1 MPLLTRKKVLTAEPH
16 RVAAL
21 PAGIGNGTA
30 AENIPLDAVATIDA
44 ERIDRNFATASLT
57 AIKDLAGQKAVDFT
71 FGLEMRGSN
80 NGTSEAEWAK
90 VLQSCGFQ
98 SEAIESMDIGAI
110 SAGTAGSTT
119 FRHLEKITGSVT
131 GTTAT
136 VVMDTHNGA
145 SEIYFFNETGA
156 GFNGTEDITG
166 SDSDASATTS
176 SSPSS
181 EGYAYWPASQ
191 VEKVILFDATGL
203 TDAVAAGDLIAGVTS
218 GARGIVTEAVSPST
232 NTVVEYR
239 PVRGTF
245 VAGETMQR
253 ISPNAD
259 ADIGSLNASN
269 TGESFDAMPPLALRL
284 YTDGK
289 SITGRQCRGNVSFN
303 LEVNRPVRMDFT
315 FRGTLD
321 SVADAP
327 LLTGIDYE
335 NTDPPLW
342 ETSSIGY
349 ADNETAADQA
359 ESAELDPC
367 LKTLA
372 IDMGNQLV
380 DRKCAGAEDGLVEVY
395 ISARDGSGTMN
406 VEDALEADIGWLTR
420 IQDNQCVRLRCSVG
434 ATDGNRFTFSMPG
447 IQFTQHSEG
456 DTDGIV
462 TQDMTFRLTG
472 GNLFDL
478 ATPTD
483 LTSIGGDNE
492 LVLVYHTS

>member
-1 MPLLTRKKVLTAEPH
+1 MPLLTRKKVLTADQH

-21 PAGIGNGTA
+21 PSGIGNGAQAT
-30 AENIPLDAVATIDA
+30 NIPIDASASIDA
-44 ERIDRNFATASLT
+44 ERIDRNFATSSLS
-57 AIKDLAGQKAVDFT
+57 AYKDLVGQKAVDMS
-71 FGLEMRGSN
+71 FGLELRGSN
-80 NGTSEAEWAK
+80 NGTAEPDWAK
-90 VLQSCGFQ
+90 VLESCGFQ
-98 SEAIESMDIGAI
+98 DEAIDSMNISAI
-110 SAGTAGSTT
+110 SAGGAGSTT
-119 FRHLEKITGSVT
+119 FRHLETITGSST
-131 GTTAT
+131 NTTAT

-145 SEIYFFNETGA
+145 SEIYFFNETGT
-156 GFNGTEDITG
+156 GFNGIEDITG
-166 SDSDASATTS
+166 SDSGATATTS
-176 SSPSS
+176 SSPTA
-181 EGYAYWPASQ
+181 EGYAYWPVSQ

-203 TDAVAAGDLIAGVTS
+203 TDALSAGDLIAGVTS
-218 GARGIVTEAVSPST
+218 GARGVVTVDVATST
-232 NTVVEYR
+232 NTIVEYR
-239 PVRGTF
+239 PIRGTF
-245 VAGETMQR
+245 QTGETMQR
-253 ISPNAD
+253 INPSAD

-303 LEVNRPVRMDFT
+303 LEVNRPVRMDYT

-321 SVADAP
+321 SLADTP
-327 LLTGIDYE
+327 LITGIDYE
-335 NTDPPLW
+335 NSDPPLW
-342 ETSSIGY
+342 ESSNIGY

-359 ESAELDPC
+359 ESADLSPC
-367 LKTLA
+367 LKTLTMD
-372 IDMGNQLV
+372 IGNELV

-395 ISARDGSGTMN
+395 ISARDGSGSMS
-406 VEDALEADIGWLTR
+406 VEDTLEADIGWLTR

-434 ATDGNRFTFSMPG
+434 AVDGNRFTFSMPG
-447 IQFTQHSEG
+447 IQFTQASEG

>member
-1 MPLLTRKKVLTAEPH
+1 
-16 RVAAL
+16 
-21 PAGIGNGTA
+21 
-30 AENIPLDAVATIDA
+30 
-44 ERIDRNFATASLT
+44 
-57 AIKDLAGQKAVDFT
+57 
-71 FGLEMRGSN
+71 
-80 NGTSEAEWAK
+80 
-90 VLQSCGFQ
+90 
-98 SEAIESMDIGAI
+98 
-110 SAGTAGSTT
+110 
-119 FRHLEKITGSVT
+119 
-131 GTTAT
+131 
-136 VVMDTHNGA
+136 
-145 SEIYFFNETGA
+145 
-156 GFNGTEDITG
+156 
-166 SDSDASATTS
+166 
-176 SSPSS
+176 
-181 EGYAYWPASQ
+181 
-191 VEKVILFDATGL
+191 
-203 TDAVAAGDLIAGVTS
+203 
-218 GARGIVTEAVSPST
+218 
-232 NTVVEYR
+232 
-239 PVRGTF
+239 
-245 VAGETMQR
+245 MQR

-259 ADIGSLNASN
+259 ADIGDLNGAN

-303 LEVNRPVRMDFT
+303 LEVNRPARMDFT

-321 SVADAP
+321 SVTDAP
-327 LLTGIDYE
+327 LLTGIGYE

-349 ADNETAADQA
+349 ADNETAGDQA
-359 ESAELDPC
+359 QSAEISPC
-367 LKTLA
+367 LKTLTV
-372 IDMGNQLV
+372 DMGNQLV
-380 DRKCAGAEDGLVEVY
+380 DRKCAGAADGLVEVY
-395 ISARDGSGTMN
+395 ISARDGSGSMN

-478 ATPTD
+478 AANTN